1 MENASKAL
9 LLAGGVLLMIIVLSL
24 ATLIINRMGSQ
35 TSDFYQKMSETRIYE
50 FNQQFFNYN
59 EKNDLRIQDV
69 VTLVNLAKDS
79 NAKGVAPVEVKVIC
93 DGIQLQNSSSKDIT
107 SMLSSD
113 MDSKF
118 SCIVKY
124 ADNSNYVGEVR
135 ITKNKT

>member
-35 TSDFYQKMSETRIYE
+35 TSDFYQKMSETSIDE
-50 FNQQFFNYN
+50 FNQQFFNYH
-59 EKNDLRIQDV
+59 EKTKLRIQDV
-69 VTLVNLAKDS
+69 VTIVNLAKDS
-79 NAKGVAPVEVKVIC
+79 NARGIVPVEVKVIYN
-93 DGIQLQNSSSKDIT
+93 GIQLQNSSSKDMI

-113 MDSKF
+113 MDSEF

-124 ADNSNYVGEVR
+124 ADKSNYVGEVR
-135 ITKNKT
+135 ITKNNS